1 MVLYKVY
8 NIYVDPE
15 FKMATTSGQK

>member
-8 NIYVDPE
+8 GSTI
-15 FKMATTSGQK
+15 